1 MDWKT
6 IIQELGSLG
15 LTQAQIA
22 AEVDLK
28 QSTIAGILSGAQ
40 KDMRWQNGERLRQL
54 HARMKAAA
62 HATPAEESR
71 IAQGAT

>member
-62 HATPAEESR
+62 QADPAPAQQEASHA
-71 IAQGAT
+71 

>member
-6 IIQELGSLG
+6 IIQELDSLG

-28 QSTIAGILSGAQ
+28 QSTISGILFGAQ
-40 KDMRWQNGERLRQL
+40 KDMRWQNGEHIR
-54 HARMKAAA
+54 
-62 HATPAEESR
+62 
-71 IAQGAT
+71 